1 MEKGKIT
8 ISIVV
13 FFISIMLVSLMFIQ
27 FRTVEETNSLGI
39 EDMREDE
46 LRQEM
51 LLWKAQYNDV
61 DQKLQANKEKIDEYT
76 NMIQNNQQSSEL
88 LDKELQE
95 YNMLVGKTNVM
106 GEGVELT
113 LTDDEFL
120 SYSASNL
127 ISLVN
132 ELKYAG
138 AEAISING
146 QRIINSTDIVSINSR
161 YILINGERVASPYT
175 VKAIGNRNDFNTI
188 LNFPNEGYVP
198 SYQKRGYKI
207 DMSLKSDIRI
217 EAYNKEITLKYVQE
231 KKEE

>member
-39 EDMREDE
+39 EEMREDE

-51 LLWKAQYNDV
+51 LRWKAQYNDV
-61 DQKLQANKEKIDEYT
+61 DQKLQANKEKINEYT

-88 LDKELQE
+88 LEKELQE
-95 YNMLVGKTNVM
+95 YNMLVGKTNVI

-113 LTDDEFL
+113 LSDDEFL
-120 SYSASNL
+120 SYSSSNL

-146 QRIINSTDIVSINSR
+146 QRIVNSTDIVSIGGR
-161 YILINGERVASPYT
+161 YILINGERVASPYN

-188 LNFPNEGYVP
+188 LNFQNEGFVP
-198 SYQKRGYKI
+198 SYKNRGYKI
-207 DMSLKSDIRI
+207 EMVLKPDIRI
-217 EAYNKEITLKYVQE
+217 EAYNKELTLKYMQE

>member
-13 FFISIMLVSLMFIQ
+13 FFISIMLVSLIFIQ

-51 LLWKAQYNDV
+51 LRWKAQYNDV
-61 DQKLQANKEKIDEYT
+61 DQKLQANKQKIDEYT
-76 NMIQNNQQSSEL
+76 NMVQNNQQSSDL

-146 QRIINSTDIVSINSR
+146 QRIVNSTDIVSINNR
-161 YILINGERVASPYT
+161 YILVNGERVASPYV

-198 SYQKRGYKI
+198 SYQKGGYKI
-207 DMSLKSDIRI
+207 DMVLKNDIKI
-217 EAYNKEITLKYVQE
+217 EAYNKEITLKYMQE